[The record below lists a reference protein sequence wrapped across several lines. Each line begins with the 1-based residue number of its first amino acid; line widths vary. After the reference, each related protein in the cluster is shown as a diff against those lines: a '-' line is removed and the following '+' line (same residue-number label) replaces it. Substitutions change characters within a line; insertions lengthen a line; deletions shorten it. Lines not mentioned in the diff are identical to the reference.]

1 MLVIIDLE
9 LQLSMIL
16 ARTVRKL
23 HVYSQIVPNNVTKE
37 QLEALEPKG
46 ILISGS
52 PDPETSV
59 DISGILD
66 RGIFGLGIPI
76 MGINCEIDGVPCA
89 RYTIGSPDEERAI
102 SDFLFQ
108 TCGFKKDWTTR
119 NFIDRSIEEIK
130 SKIGSGRAICG
141 LSGGV
146 DSSVASVLVQ
156 QAIGDRLTCIF
167 VDTGLLRK
175 GEADD
180 VRRIFGEGFK
190 MNLRMVDARAR
201 FLRALKGVI
210 DPEKKRKRIGSE
222 FIKVFEDEAAK
233 LKGDTDFL
241 VQGTLYSDVLE
252 SMADSG
258 RGGSRVK
265 SHHNVGGLPDTIQ
278 FELIEPLRY
287 LFKDEVREVGKELG
301 IPAHV
306 LERHPFPGPGLG
318 VRIVGEVTEESLE
331 IAREANAIVE
341 EEIHGAAGLYR
352 ELWQVFAVLLDVR
365 SVGVSRGMRTY
376 ERPIVV
382 RAINSRDGMT
392 CDWAKL
398 PYSVLER
405 ISSRITD
412 EVQGVNR
419 VVYDITPKPPGTV
432 EWE

>member
-1 MLVIIDLE
+1 MLVVIDFD

-16 ARTVRKL
+16 ARKAREL
-23 HVYSQIVPNNVTKE
+23 HVYSQIVPHSVTKE
-37 QLEALEPKG
+37 EIKALGPKG
-46 ILISGS
+46 IIISGS
-52 PDPETSV
+52 LDPEASPDV
-59 DISGILD
+59 SGLLD
-66 RGIFGLGIPI
+66 RGILDLGIPV
-76 MGINCEIDGVPCA
+76 MGINCKACGLSCT
-89 RYTIGSPDEERAI
+89 RYTIGSHEGEQALSR
-102 SDFLFQ
+102 FLFE
-108 TCGFKKDWTTR
+108 TCGFGKDWTAR
-119 NFIDRSIEEIK
+119 SFIDRSIEEIK
-130 SKIGSGRAICG
+130 SRIGNGRAICG

-156 QAIGDRLTCIF
+156 KAIGDRLTCIF

-180 VRRIFGEGFK
+180 VRRVFGEGFE
-190 MNLRMVDARAR
+190 MNLEMVNAKAR

-210 DPEKKRKRIGSE
+210 DPEEKRKRIGAE
-222 FIKVFEDEAAK
+222 FINVFQDEAAK
-233 LKGDTDFL
+233 LQGDAGFL

-252 SMADSG
+252 SMTNSG
-258 RGGSRVK
+258 TGGSRVK
-265 SHHNVGGLPDTIQ
+265 SHHNVGGLPDAIQ
-278 FELIEPLRY
+278 FELVEPLRY
-287 LFKDEVREVGKELG
+287 LFKDEVREVGRELG

-331 IAREANAIVE
+331 IVREACAIVE
-341 EEIHGAAGLYR
+341 EEIHSAGLYR
-352 ELWQVFAVLLDVR
+352 DLWQAFAVLPDIR

-376 ERPIVV
+376 ERPIVI

-405 ISSRITD
+405 ISSRITS
-412 EVQGVNR
+412 EVRGANR
-419 VVYDITPKPPGTV
+419 VVYDITPKPPGTI